1 MTKTYQTKSGS
12 TTYSSRDVA
21 MTPASAPAVSVRSRS
36 FHTASLGVHVA
47 GSMQIQQGQA
57 TELSF
62 SMDPVALER
71 KLAVQQV
78 QMELQG
84 APSAPTT
91 NPRR

>member
-12 TTYSSRDVA
+12 TAYSTRDVA
-21 MTPASAPAVSVRSRS
+21 MTPASAPSVAVRSRS
-36 FHTASLGVHVA
+36 FHTSSLGVHVA

-57 TELSF
+57 TALSL
-62 SMDPVALER
+62 SIDPVALER

-78 QMELQG
+78 RMDLQG
-84 APSAPTT
+84 APSAATT

>member
-12 TTYSSRDVA
+12 TTYSSSEVA
-21 MTPASAPAVSVRSRS
+21 MTQASAPALAVRSRS
-36 FHTASLGVHVA
+36 FHTGSLGVHVS
-47 GSMQIQQGQA
+47 GSLQLREGQA
-57 TELSF
+57 SALSL
-62 SMDPVALER
+62 SLDPVALER

-84 APSAPTT
+84 APSAVTT